1 MNGNDNTGL
10 PQSSRF
16 WTEAQSGQAIVL
28 LMLALVVLIG
38 FTGLAI
44 DGGGLFFLQ
53 RDAQNATDAAVLAA
67 TYARCTG
74 ANPDDVVAAGI
85 AAAAENGFH
94 NGRDGRI
101 VEVYNP
107 PLHGEKADA
116 PDADSYIE
124 VNISATKPAYF
135 IQVVYQGPLQVT
147 TYAVGYCLPP
157 FDPTSLPAITGL
169 SSTCTNTVR
178 WAGSTSEIRGGV
190 FSNNDMQF
198 TGSDNTIEDGAD
210 AVTHVDSPS
219 SNNNTFSPAS
229 QDGAPPLEGDPLANF
244 YRIEDYAPDPLGA
257 VARNA
262 PIYHPITQGNNAS
275 APYYDVDF
283 KDANG
288 RWEPK
293 NRTLEGLYYVDGDVA
308 LGNNITFGPNGISIV
323 ATGKISGNAVNAT
336 YYQYPGSTGVL
347 FFSNTETG
355 CGPDAISMS
364 GETQWHGLIYA
375 PHGGVSVSGD
385 HLTLIGVIVAQ
396 TVTMDASDMLLVG
409 DPSVL
414 PPRPPLVKIA
424 E

>member
-1 MNGNDNTGL
+1 MTGKDNPGL
-10 PQSSRF
+10 QRNNRLWSQA
-16 WTEAQSGQAIVL
+16 ESGQAIVL
-28 LMLALVVLIG
+28 LMLALVALIG
-38 FTGLAI
+38 VTGLAL
-44 DGGGLFFLQ
+44 DGGGLYFLS

-74 ANPDDVVAAGI
+74 AGSADVIAAGI
-85 AAAAENGFH
+85 AAAGENGFH
-94 NGRDGRI
+94 DGRDGRT

-107 PLHGEKADA
+107 PIHGEKASA

-135 IQVVYQGPLQVT
+135 IQVVYQGPLEVT
-147 TYAVGYCLPP
+147 TSAVGYCLPP
-157 FDPTSLPAITGL
+157 FDPTPLPAITGL

-190 FSNNDMQF
+190 FSNNDIQF
-198 TGSDNTIEDGAD
+198 TGSANTIEDGAQ

-219 SNNNTFSPAS
+219 SNNNTFIPAS
-229 QDGAPPLEGDPLANF
+229 QDGVPPRDADPLQDV
-244 YRIEDYAPDPLGA
+244 YRIEDYAPNPLGD

-262 PIYHPITQGNNAS
+262 PIYHAITQGNNS
-275 APYYDVDF
+275 SGLYYDADF

-288 RWEPK
+288 RWEPH
-293 NRTLEGLYYVDGDVA
+293 NRTLEGLYYIDGDVA
-308 LGNNITFGPNGISIV
+308 LGNNVTFGASGISIV

-347 FFSNTETG
+347 FFSNANTG
-355 CGPDAISMS
+355 CGPDAINMS

-375 PHGGVSVSGD
+375 PFGGVSVSGD
-385 HLTLIGVIVAQ
+385 HLTLIGVIIAQ
-396 TVTMDASDMLLVG
+396 TVTMDASEMLLVG

>member
-1 MNGNDNTGL
+1 MNGKDNTGL
-10 PQSSRF
+10 QHKYRLWSQA
-16 WTEAQSGQAIVL
+16 ESGQAIVL
-28 LMLALVVLIG
+28 LMLALVALIG
-38 FTGLAI
+38 ITGLAL
-44 DGGGLFFLQ
+44 DGGGLYFLS

-74 ANPDDVVAAGI
+74 ADSSDVVAAGI

-94 NGRDGRI
+94 HGRDGRT

-107 PLHGEKADA
+107 PIHGEKASA
-116 PDADSYIE
+116 PDADSFIE

-135 IQVVYQGPLQVT
+135 IQVVYKGPLEVT
-147 TYAVGYCLPP
+147 ATAVGYCLPP
-157 FDPTSLPAITGL
+157 FDPTTLPAISGL
-169 SSTCTNTVR
+169 SDYCTNTVR
-178 WAGSTSEIRGGV
+178 WGGSTSEIRGGV

-219 SNNNTFSPAS
+219 SNNNTFIPAS
-229 QDGAPPLEGDPLANF
+229 QDGVPPVDKDPLADF
-244 YRIEDYAPDPLGA
+244 YVIGDYAPDPLGT

-262 PIYHPITQGNNAS
+262 PIYHAITQGNNS
-275 APYYDVDF
+275 GGLYYDADF
-283 KDANG
+283 KDANN
-288 RWEPK
+288 RWEPQ
-293 NRTLEGLYYVDGDVA
+293 NRTLEGLYYIDGDVA
-308 LGNNITFGPNGISIV
+308 LGNNITFGASGISIV

-347 FFSNTETG
+347 FFSNEDTG
-355 CGPDAISMS
+355 CGPDAINMS

-375 PHGGVSVSGD
+375 PRGGVSVSGN